1 MASALNQVPQMETLR
16 VGGNGIDPRLEC
28 LVHEALRACVRV
40 CLCACV
46 RACAHVC
53 GEHTHARANACM
65 HACIASPLHIQ
76 AAHRQTRRCVRA
88 DMRPDMHIEM
98 CMDMRVGMR
107 CPGTGDE
114 GRVALFKTMK
124 ARITAILH
132 EEFLRRRMSE
142 SVAPPLETEPESPV
156 RGIAIG
162 SAAWTPKHVT
172 CETSMADSAQRAL
185 QGQF

>member
-1 MASALNQVPQMETLR
+1 MRACVCA
-16 VGGNGIDPRLEC
+16 C
-28 LVHEALRACVRV
+28 LRACV
-40 CLCACV
+40 CACMWGV
-46 RACAHVC
+46 
-53 GEHTHARANACM
+53 HARARACM

-76 AAHRQTRRCVRA
+76 ASHRQTRRCVCA
-88 DMRPDMHIEM
+88 DMRPDMRSDVHIGM
-98 CMDMRVGMR
+98 CTDMRVGMR